1 MLCFKKKLLNCI
13 RENRSDKELDQT
25 SQHCSAPL
33 DLKEIKMAEKIIR
46 SVQRRHFG
54 EESISMGKGNCLKS
68 CSSIV
73 KLDPFIDM
81 EEYEELG
88 EGFKG

>member
-25 SQHCSAPL
+25 SQRCSAPL

-54 EESISMGKGNCLKS
+54 EELIPLRKRKPLKP
-68 CSSIV
+68 CNII
-73 KLDPFIDM
+73 KLDPFIED
-81 EEYEELG
+81 EYILRI
-88 EGFKG
+88 

>member
-25 SQHCSAPL
+25 SQRCSAPL

-46 SVQRRHFG
+46 SVRGDTLEKNQFLW
-54 EESISMGKGNCLKS
+54 EKEIA
-68 CSSIV
+68 
-73 KLDPFIDM
+73 
-81 EEYEELG
+81 
-88 EGFKG
+88 